1 MLTYDTPDPITVSID
16 LGVGDVRIT
25 ASDRTDTTVEV
36 RPSDPSKEGDATAA
50 RQTRVEYARGRLLI
64 KTPRR
69 RQYSVFGG
77 RESVDIDIFLPA
89 GSHVHG
95 EAGLAALHGA
105 GQLGDVR
112 YKTGAGGINLD
123 RVRSA
128 HLRTG
133 AGDVTVDV
141 VAGQPGEQVDV
152 STGSGV
158 VRIGQLTGIA
168 EVKNS
173 NGDTWIGQAA
183 ADLRVRTA
191 NGSITVATSTG
202 SLELKTSRG
211 DLRVGEVAA
220 GTVSADTSFGAIGIG
235 VPLGHSAWLDL
246 DTKFGTVRNS
256 LDETQRPDPGEQ
268 PITVRART
276 SFGDITIRRVGQET
290 PTGADV
296 PGPEM
301 TG

>member
-1 MLTYDTPDPITVSID
+1 MLSFDTPEPITVSID

-36 RPSDPSKEGDATAA
+36 RPSDPAKEGDVTAA
-50 RQTRVEYARGRLLI
+50 RQTRVEYAKGRLLI

-77 RESVDIDIFLPA
+77 RESVDVDIFLPA
-89 GSHVHG
+89 GSHVQG

-105 GQLGDVR
+105 GQLGDVH

-128 HLRTG
+128 QLRTG

-141 VAGQPGEQVDV
+141 MAGQPGEQIDV
-152 STGSGV
+152 TTGSGA
-158 VRIGQLTGIA
+158 VRIGQLGGIA

-183 ADLRVRTA
+183 ADLRVRSA
-191 NGSITVATSTG
+191 NGSITVATSAG

-211 DLRVGEVAA
+211 DLRVGEVAD
-220 GTVSADTSFGAIGIG
+220 GTVSADTSFGAIAIG
-235 VPLGHSAWLDL
+235 LRQGHGAWLDL

-256 LDETQRPDPGEQ
+256 LDEAQRPEAGEQ
-268 PITVRART
+268 PISVRART
-276 SFGDITIRRVGQET
+276 SYGDITIRKVGQ
-290 PTGADV
+290 PTSAGAEV
-296 PGPEM
+296 PGA
-301 TG
+301 GAA

>member
-1 MLTYDTPDPITVSID
+1 MLSYDTPEPITVSID

-25 ASDRTDTTVEV
+25 ASDRADTTVEV
-36 RPSDPSKEGDATAA
+36 TPSDPAKEGDATAA
-50 RQTRVEYARGRLLI
+50 RQTRVEYAKGRLLI

-77 RESVDIDIFLPA
+77 RESVDVDIFLPA

-133 AGDVTVDV
+133 AGDVTIDA
-141 VAGQPGEQVDV
+141 VAGQPGEQIDV
-152 STGSGV
+152 STGSGA
-158 VRIGQLTGIA
+158 VRIGQLGGVA

-173 NGDTWIGQAA
+173 NGDTWIGQAE

-191 NGSITVATSTG
+191 NGSITVATTEG
-202 SLELKTSRG
+202 SLELKTARG
-211 DLRVGEVAA
+211 DLRVGEVAG
-220 GTVSADTSFGAIGIG
+220 GTVSADTSFGAIAIG
-235 VPLGHSAWLDL
+235 LRPGHSAWLDL

-256 LDETQRPDPGEQ
+256 LDEAQHPGPGEQ
-268 PITVRART
+268 PISVRART
-276 SFGDITIRRVGQET
+276 SYGDITIRSVGQ
-290 PTGADV
+290 PAPAGAEV
-296 PGPEM
+296 PGSDAV
-301 TG
+301 

>member
-1 MLTYDTPDPITVSID
+1 MLTYDTPEPITVSID

-36 RPSDPSKEGDATAA
+36 RPSDPDKESDVTAA

-64 KTPRR
+64 KAPRR

-77 RESVDIDIFLPA
+77 RESVDVDIFLPA

-105 GQLGDVR
+105 GQLGDVH

-128 HLRTG
+128 QLRTG
-133 AGDVTVDV
+133 AGDVTVDA
-141 VAGQPGEQVDV
+141 VAGRPGEQTDV
-152 STGSGV
+152 STGSGA
-158 VRIGQLTGIA
+158 VRIGQLGGTA

-173 NGDTWIGQAA
+173 NGDTWIGQTS

-191 NGSITVATSTG
+191 NGSITVATSAG

-211 DLRVGEVAA
+211 DLRVGEVAD
-220 GTVSADTSFGAIGIG
+220 GSVSADTSFGAIGIG
-235 VPLGHSAWLDL
+235 VPHGHSAWLDL

-256 LDETQRPDPGEQ
+256 LDETERPDPGEQ
-268 PITVRART
+268 PISVRART
-276 SFGDITIRRVGQET
+276 SFGDITIRRVGQDT
-290 PTGADV
+290 SAGAQV
-296 PGPEM
+296 PGE
-301 TG
+301 GAA